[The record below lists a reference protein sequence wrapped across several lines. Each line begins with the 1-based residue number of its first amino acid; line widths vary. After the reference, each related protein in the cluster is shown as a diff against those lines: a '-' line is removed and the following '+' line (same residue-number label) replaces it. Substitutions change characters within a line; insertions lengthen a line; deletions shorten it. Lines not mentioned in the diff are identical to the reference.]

1 MSFKLTILGSNSAV
15 PLIDRNPTSQLLN
28 VNERFFLIDCGE
40 NTQVQLRKYGLSFQR
55 IHHIFISHLHGD
67 HYFGLIGL
75 ITSMHLLGRKK
86 ELHLYA
92 HEQLKEIINIQLSA
106 SNTDLS
112 FPLFF
117 HNLSTNSEAILF
129 EDDLITISNFLLDHT
144 LNCSGFIFKE
154 KKYKRRLDRKKIEYF
169 NIHYNFFTSLMKGR
183 DYIKD
188 DVMIKNSELT
198 RDPEFFHSYAFC
210 SDTSFSK
217 EIISRV
223 KNIDVLYH
231 ETTFAKDVLERARET
246 GHSTTHQ
253 AGQIAKRAKAKLL
266 ITGHYSQRYTDLSI
280 LLEETKEVF
289 QNSML
294 SYSGMTFDFNTLY
307 K

>member
-15 PLIDRNPTSQLLN
+15 PLVERNPTSQLLN

-86 ELHLYA
+86 ELHIYA

-117 HNLSTNSEAILF
+117 HNLSTNSENILF

-154 KKYKRRLDRKKIEYF
+154 KKYKRRLDRKKIEQI
-169 NIHYNFFTSLMKGR
+169 NN
-183 DYIKD
+183 
-188 DVMIKNSELT
+188 
-198 RDPEFFHSYAFC
+198 
-210 SDTSFSK
+210 
-217 EIISRV
+217 
-223 KNIDVLYH
+223 VLILIG
-231 ETTFAKDVLERARET
+231 AK
-246 GHSTTHQ
+246 
-253 AGQIAKRAKAKLL
+253 I
-266 ITGHYSQRYTDLSI
+266 
-280 LLEETKEVF
+280 
-289 QNSML
+289 
-294 SYSGMTFDFNTLY
+294 
-307 K
+307 

>member
-40 NTQVQLRKYGLSFQR
+40 NTQVKLRKYGLSFQR

-86 ELHLYA
+86 ELHIYA
-92 HEQLKEIINIQLSA
+92 HEQLKEIINIQLLA

-117 HNLSTNSEAILF
+117 HNLSADSEAILY

-144 LNCSGFIFKE
+144 LNCS
-154 KKYKRRLDRKKIEYF
+154 RKKKIR
-169 NIHYNFFTSLMKGR
+169 N
-183 DYIKD
+183 
-188 DVMIKNSELT
+188 
-198 RDPEFFHSYAFC
+198 
-210 SDTSFSK
+210 
-217 EIISRV
+217 
-223 KNIDVLYH
+223 
-231 ETTFAKDVLERARET
+231 
-246 GHSTTHQ
+246 
-253 AGQIAKRAKAKLL
+253 
-266 ITGHYSQRYTDLSI
+266 
-280 LLEETKEVF
+280 
-289 QNSML
+289 
-294 SYSGMTFDFNTLY
+294 
-307 K
+307 

>member
-86 ELHLYA
+86 ELHIYA
-92 HEQLKEIINIQLSA
+92 HEQLKEIINIQLLA

-117 HNLSTNSEAILF
+117 HNLSANSEAILY

-154 KKYKRRLDRKKIEYF
+154 KKYKRRLDRKKIKHF

-253 AGQIAKRAKAKLL
+253 AGQIAKRAKVKLL

>member
-1 MSFKLTILGSNSAV
+1 
-15 PLIDRNPTSQLLN
+15 
-28 VNERFFLIDCGE
+28 
-40 NTQVQLRKYGLSFQR
+40 
-55 IHHIFISHLHGD
+55 
-67 HYFGLIGL
+67 
-75 ITSMHLLGRKK
+75 
-86 ELHLYA
+86 
-92 HEQLKEIINIQLSA
+92 
-106 SNTDLS
+106 
-112 FPLFF
+112 
-117 HNLSTNSEAILF
+117 
-129 EDDLITISNFLLDHT
+129 
-144 LNCSGFIFKE
+144 
-154 KKYKRRLDRKKIEYF
+154 
-169 NIHYNFFTSLMKGR
+169 MKGR

-253 AGQIAKRAKAKLL
+253 AGQIAKRAKVKLL

-280 LLEETKEVF
+280 LLKETKEVF